1 MTIQETIYQICTML
15 EDLYLLIFNDIIILA
30 AETPLSVL
38 EALWK
43 KPLEGV
49 SYHSSLIVP
58 ASLKA
63 FRRSSSIVLN
73 PGFLQNISDY
83 VIDY

>member
-1 MTIQETIYQICTML
+1 MTSQDYQILIFSNLGLFKML
-15 EDLYLLIFNDIIILA
+15 ENLYLLIFNDIIILA

-43 KPLEGV
+43 NPLEGV

-63 FRRSSSIVLN
+63 LRRSSSIVLN
-73 PGFLQNISDY
+73 PGFLQNI
-83 VIDY
+83 

>member
-1 MTIQETIYQICTML
+1 MTIQETIYQICKVL

-43 KPLEGV
+43 NPLEGV

-73 PGFLQNISDY
+73 PGFLQNI
-83 VIDY
+83 